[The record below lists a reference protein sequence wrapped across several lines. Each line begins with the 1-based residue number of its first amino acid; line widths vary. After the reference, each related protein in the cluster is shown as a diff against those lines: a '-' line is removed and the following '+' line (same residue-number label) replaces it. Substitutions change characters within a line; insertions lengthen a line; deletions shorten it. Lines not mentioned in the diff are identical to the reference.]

1 MISLALP
8 TYNGEKYL
16 EAQLDSIY
24 NQTMVPDEIVVVDDC
39 STDGTT
45 KILEKYKQNYGLKYY
60 INEKNLGYNRNF
72 EKAISLCSGDY
83 IALCDQDDVWLPE
96 KVEKSY
102 KKIVEFPQDIP
113 TLVSSFSST
122 NVRILETGRG
132 RGMKGGDWRQNIA
145 MRSTQGCT
153 VMFNRKL
160 KEEVLPIPDGI
171 MYDAYL
177 GLSASLL
184 GNRYYIGEKLMYYR
198 IHSDNSL
205 AKEKRQSLFFSLK
218 RNLQKHVPLW
228 HDVNRYNSL
237 KFVRKQFNSK
247 IPKHKLDYL
256 DRIMSLYEIGMSK
269 RIIVLWG
276 IKEIPCRIR
285 FLSTILLLVKLVFRI
300 KDKE

>member
-8 TYNGEKYL
+8 TYNGEKFL

-39 STDGTT
+39 SSDGTI
-45 KILEKYKQNYGLKYY
+45 KILEKYKQRCGLKYY
-60 INEKNLGYNRNF
+60 VNDKNLGYNRNF
-72 EKAISLCSGDY
+72 EKAISLCNGDF

-102 KKIVEFPQDIP
+102 NKIVEFPQNIP
-113 TLVSSFSST
+113 VLVSTFSST
-122 NVRILETGRG
+122 NIGILETGKG
-132 RGMKGGDWRQNIA
+132 EIMKGGDWRQNIA

-177 GLSASLL
+177 GFSASLL
-184 GNRYYIGEKLMYYR
+184 GNRFYIGEQLMYYR

-205 AKEKRQSLFFSLK
+205 AKKKRQSLFVFLK

-228 HDVNRYNSL
+228 HDINRYNSL
-237 KFVRKQFNSK
+237 KLIRKQFYSK

-256 DRIMSLYEIGMSK
+256 DRIMSLYTTGVIK
-269 RIIVLWG
+269 RIIVLGG
-276 IKEIPCRIR
+276 IKEIPLRIR
-285 FLSTILLLVKLVFRI
+285 YFSTLLLLVKFVFRI